1 MTLTTE
7 RQQHHAG
14 RNRLGAWLSIVL
26 VVIGLELR
34 QRLRTTRWKVTLG
47 ALFVFVSIVVF
58 GSLYLT
64 VGVFEATYKIWA
76 TNFYMILVSI
86 LLFCGIV
93 LAPTLSATSI
103 NGDRKDAT
111 LAVVQDTTITH
122 WQLALGKLIGNWA
135 SSMTL
140 VVLALPYLI
149 WAVIA
154 APYGIWPGLL
164 GICVV
169 SVLFACYC
177 GVGLGLSAVSARPAG
192 SAVLTQS
199 VVFFLILGLPA
210 IFGLLFPS
218 TAHRHEVTR
227 PHESLVSAAPND
239 YENAEWKCED
249 RTENEEFHH
258 TERTWWLLAPNP
270 FLLVADVVAD
280 HDYPDTYSPRLGS
293 SDYNTDTPDPSA
305 AQSIAAALS
314 SSRAGPFIA
323 DRYCGDRYQLSNDQ
337 ARAQSYWYRSN
348 EHELSRIGDSWYI
361 GLAITIVIG
370 GIGLIIAARRL
381 RVPIRKLPR
390 GIRIA

>member
-7 RQQHHAG
+7 RQHRHTG
-14 RNRLGAWLSIVL
+14 RNRFGAWLGIVL

-47 ALFVFVSIVVF
+47 ALFVFVSVVVF

-64 VGVFEATYKIWA
+64 VGVFEETYKIWA
-76 TNFYMILVSI
+76 TNFYVILMSI

-122 WQLALGKLIGNWA
+122 WQLAFGKLIGNWA

-140 VVLALPYLI
+140 MVLALPYLV
-149 WAVIA
+149 WAIIA
-154 APYGIWPGLL
+154 APYGIWPGIL
-164 GICVV
+164 GAVVV

-177 GVGLGLSAVSARPAG
+177 GIGLGLSAVTARPAG

-199 VVFFLILGLPA
+199 IVFFLILGLPA

-218 TAHRHEVTR
+218 TAQRHEVKR
-227 PHESLVSAAPND
+227 PDETLISTPSNANAH
-239 YENAEWKCED
+239 YEWTCTV
-249 RTENEEFHH
+249 RTKNEEFHH

-270 FLLVADVVAD
+270 FLLVADVVAA
-280 HDYPDTYSPRLGS
+280 HDYPDSYRQRLAS
-293 SDYNTDTPDPSA
+293 SDTDTPDPSA
-305 AQSIAAALS
+305 ALSLAAALS
-314 SSRAGPFIA
+314 TSRAGPFIA
-323 DRYCGDRYQLSNDQ
+323 DRRCGEGYYSND
-337 ARAQSYWYRSN
+337 RANSQSYWYRSN
-348 EHELSRIGDSWYI
+348 EHEMSRIGDSWYI
-361 GLAITIVIG
+361 GLAITIAIG
-370 GIGLIIAARRL
+370 GIGLIVAARRL
-381 RVPIRKLPR
+381 RVPIHKLPR